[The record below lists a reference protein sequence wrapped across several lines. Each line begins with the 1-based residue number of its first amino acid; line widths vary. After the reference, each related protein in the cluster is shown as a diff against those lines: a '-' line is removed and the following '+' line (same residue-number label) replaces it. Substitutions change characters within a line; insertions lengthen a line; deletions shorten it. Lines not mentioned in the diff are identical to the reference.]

1 MLVLGGS
8 YHCGFNFGL
17 NIAEAINYGT
27 LDWLNQLP
35 VAKACQCSRN
45 SVKAQ
50 HTEIFKNLEKT
61 EYGKTKEFDRFKSF
75 VYQEVEKEEEE

>member
-1 MLVLGGS
+1 MLILGGS

-35 VAKACQCSRN
+35 YSKACLCSKN
-45 SVKAQ
+45 SVKAD
-50 HTEIFKNLEKT
+50 H
-61 EYGKTKEFDRFKSF
+61 
-75 VYQEVEKEEEE
+75 VEVLKKL